1 MCRTIS
7 KSIFG
12 LPTEKNHKED
22 ISCLKYDEDLTFG
35 FYLIKYKCNSYLY
48 VKVFTGGRTMN
59 YKVKIDRTKTG
70 ERLRLIFINRRVS
83 FEMVANLI
91 GLSSPR
97 VIYDWISGIKL
108 PSLDNWVNLSNIFK
122 FKLEDVLVIEES
134 FIFEPSVHCTYVYYI
149 L

>member
-1 MCRTIS
+1 
-7 KSIFG
+7 
-12 LPTEKNHKED
+12 
-22 ISCLKYDEDLTFG
+22 
-35 FYLIKYKCNSYLY
+35 
-48 VKVFTGGRTMN
+48 MN